1 MYEYIDQ
8 VLGNYFSA
16 GTGHSE
22 EDAISILRK
31 HIANSIE
38 FSQRLRGKVVEAL
51 AYRGYSWKGSLLKH
65 DVLCLDDEDDA
76 RTYARRILWDAVFA
90 A

>member
-16 GTGHSE
+16 GAGHSE
-22 EDAISILRK
+22 EAISILRK

-38 FSQRLRGKVVEAL
+38 FSQRLRGELVEAL
-51 AYRGYSWKGSLLKH
+51 DDKGYSWKGALLEH
-65 DVLCLDDEDDA
+65 DVLYLDDEDEA
-76 RTYARRILWDAVFA
+76 RAYARRILWDSVFA